1 MEVFLIGGWYGQNE
15 ECCIYFIFF
24 RISVFSRLFLYVPI
38 VTEKVWESESTDAT
52 DEEQISI
59 PIKNSNSQRN
69 TLPDPPPVEPKKKQT
84 SLFRFIR
91 NK

>member
-1 MEVFLIGGWYGQNE
+1 MLYLFYL
-15 ECCIYFIFF
+15 F